1 LKDKSSRI
9 ASGARRRIAGIRK
22 GRTPASLLG
31 DLAKL
36 RTEQG
41 FRGLAYRAAFES
53 ARALAPPEPP
63 PAPIPSGS
71 RARTH
76 AFNVALSEFYDP
88 DRRALRENANIVSRF
103 SERTRDVQSATWF
116 VPYFDHA
123 YFGGIHTILRFMN
136 WMKIN
141 HGVKNRVVMYDN
153 ADLTD
158 TIVRSAITEVFP
170 DLGDVD
176 IVLPPP
182 RHAPY
187 VDFSELPPTD
197 IALSTIWYSAYPLL
211 RFNDVQAK
219 FYFVQDFEPAFYPA
233 GTLYALA
240 EATYRFGFAGIVNTP
255 GLADAYRSYG
265 NPTVSFMPS
274 VDWLDLQDHER
285 RMDRHPVQI
294 VLYGR
299 PSTDRNA
306 FELLAAASHRV
317 KERFGDAVRIVSAG
331 EDWDPSDFNLSG
343 VVENLGRL
351 NTIEDVKRLYLA
363 SDIGVCCMFSK
374 HPSYQPFEYLSAGM
388 AVVTNINPATTWFLR
403 HEENCLLT
411 EPFPSVIAES
421 IGRFVEDSA
430 LRAKTASAGAELIST
445 FDWNTEFGAV
455 WRFITGTDRSS

>member
-1 LKDKSSRI
+1 MNDKSSRI
-9 ASGARRRIAGIRK
+9 ASGARRKLASVRK
-22 GRTPASLLG
+22 GRTPTSLLQ
-31 DLAKL
+31 DLSRL
-36 RTEQG
+36 HTEQG

-53 ARALAPPEPP
+53 AKALAPPQAPP
-63 PAPIPSGS
+63 PPTPPGS

-76 AFNVALSEFYDP
+76 AFNVALSDFYDP
-88 DRRALRENANIVSRF
+88 DPEALRQNNSVIARF
-103 SERTRDVQSATWF
+103 PERTPDVRTATWF

-123 YFGGIHTILRFMN
+123 YFGGIHTIFRFMN
-136 WMKIN
+136 WMKVH
-141 HGVKNRVVMYDN
+141 HGVENRVVMYDHSE
-153 ADLTD
+153 LTD
-158 TIVRSAITEVFP
+158 TFVRSAITEVFP

-176 IVLPPP
+176 IVLPPTG
-182 RHAPY
+182 RAPF

-211 RFNDVQAK
+211 RFNAVQAK

-255 GLADAYRSYG
+255 GLADAYRAYG

-274 VDWLDLQDHER
+274 VDWLDPQSLER
-285 RMDRHPVQI
+285 GSERHPVQI

-306 FELLAAASHRV
+306 FELLAAASHKV
-317 KERFGDAVRIVSAG
+317 KQRFGDAVRIVSAG
-331 EDWDPSDFNLSG
+331 EDWNPSDFNLSG

-351 NTIEDVKRLYLA
+351 GSIDAVKRLYFE

-388 AVVTNINPATTWFLR
+388 AVVTNINPATSWFLR

-411 EPFPSVIAES
+411 EPFPSVIAET
-421 IGRFVEDSA
+421 IGRLVEDPA
-430 LRAKTASAGAELIST
+430 LRAKTASAGAELISR
-445 FDWNTEFGAV
+445 FDWDAEFAGV
-455 WRFITGTDRSS
+455 WRFVIGDDQG